1 MPKEGHN
8 PCAQNVHKEQKDKEI
23 KKEGER
29 ERERERHFIQVLTIP
44 SMKSIKVMFLSPT
57 NIPNSSKK
65 KIHEIIFQLQFQSIQ
80 AITNL
85 FSAFVPNRP
94 K

>member
-1 MPKEGHN
+1 MCTECTQRTKRQGN
-8 PCAQNVHKEQKDKEI
+8 
-23 KKEGER
+23 KKGGG

-57 NIPNSSKK
+57 NIPDSSKK